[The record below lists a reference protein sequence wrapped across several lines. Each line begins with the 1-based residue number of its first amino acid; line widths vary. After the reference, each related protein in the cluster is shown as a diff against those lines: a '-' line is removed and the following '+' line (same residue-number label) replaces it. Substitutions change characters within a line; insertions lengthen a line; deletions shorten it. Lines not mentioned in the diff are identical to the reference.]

1 MKKRNQYTLATLLTI
16 ILLVGAAG
24 CSVYRNIGAL
34 PDETRFSH
42 LPYYQNGVFV
52 SPEALVFYPEKATGE
67 GGWLAHKPYA
77 PKAPLPMV
85 KLNQNSFGAAEDFAF
100 YWLGHSSAILELGR
114 QRILID
120 PVFDNAAPIA
130 LPFVVPRFQ
139 AAPIARK
146 DLPPLDVV
154 LITHDHYD
162 HLEAETMRHLA
173 DKVPH
178 FIVPLGVGCAV

>member
-1 MKKRNQYTLATLLTI
+1 MKKTVKYSLAALGAV
-16 ILLVGAAG
+16 ILAAGAAG
-24 CSVYRNIGAL
+24 CSVYRNIGGL
-34 PDETRFSH
+34 PDGKRFEQ
-42 LPYYQNGVFV
+42 LPYYQNGAFV